1 MKKYCIIL
9 IYVFCSCS
17 KTSENIN
24 PTVKI
29 SITTTN
35 VTEISTTSAKSGGL
49 ITVDVRTSI
58 TARGVCWHTSQ
69 NPTTSNSKTLDGTGT
84 GEFTANITDLTA
96 NTTYYVRAYAT
107 NSSGTTYGNE
117 VSFKTSAAQ
126 TTTLPTL
133 TTVAISAIT
142 QTAANSGGNV
152 SADGGATVSARGVIW
167 STSQNP
173 TVALSTKTS
182 NGTGTG
188 EFTSNITGLT
198 ANTTYYV
205 RAYATNS
212 TGTAYGNEVS
222 FKTSTTQTITIPTLT
237 TVAIS
242 AITQTTANSGGN
254 VSADGG
260 ATVSARGVIWSTSQ
274 NPTVALSTK
283 TSNGTGTGEFTSNI
297 TGLTANT
304 TYYVRAYAT
313 NSTGTAYGN
322 EVTFKTSAAQTT
334 TIPTLTTVAI
344 SAITQTTANSGG
356 NISADGGATV
366 TARGVI
372 WSISQNPTVALSTKT
387 SNSTGTGA
395 FTSNITNLTANT
407 TYYVR
412 AYATN
417 SSGTAY
423 GNEVSFKTSAVVTTN
438 SGVTDLCG
446 KTYKE
451 IIIGNQTW
459 TSENLSTCKYRNG
472 DPIPHVKDDATWASL
487 TTGAYCYFNN
497 DSTKYAAIY
506 GKIYNWFAVTDSR
519 GLAPTGWHI
528 PSQTELTTMINTL
541 GGAATAGG
549 KMKTTGTTY
558 CSTNTSATNTSGFSG
573 LPAGDRRGFNGVF
586 NNIGVFGGFW
596 STTQFDS
603 SNAWN
608 FRLYCNSAE
617 ATIGNDGK
625 RHGFSVRIIKD

>member
-69 NPTTSNSKTLDGTGT
+69 NPTISNSKTLDGTGT

-107 NSSGTTYGNE
+107 NSSGTAYGNE

-242 AITQTTANSGGN
+242 AITQTAANSGGN
-254 VSADGG
+254 ISADGG
-260 ATVSARGVIWSTSQ
+260 ATVSARGVIWST
-274 NPTVALSTK
+274 
-283 TSNGTGTGEFTSNI
+283 
-297 TGLTANT
+297 
-304 TYYVRAYAT
+304 
-313 NSTGTAYGN
+313 
-322 EVTFKTSAAQTT
+322 
-334 TIPTLTTVAI
+334 
-344 SAITQTTANSGG
+344 
-356 NISADGGATV
+356 
-366 TARGVI
+366 
-372 WSISQNPTVALSTKT
+372 SQNPTVALSTKT

-417 SSGTAY
+417 STGTAY

-446 KTYKE
+446 KSYKE

-459 TSENLSTCKYRNG
+459 ISENLSTCKYRNG

>member
-107 NSSGTTYGNE
+107 NSSGTAYGNE

-142 QTAANSGGNV
+142 QTAANSGGNI

-188 EFTSNITGLT
+188 AFTSELTSLT

-205 RAYATNS
+205 RAYASNS
-212 TGTAYGNEVS
+212 A
-222 FKTSTTQTITIPTLT
+222 
-237 TVAIS
+237 
-242 AITQTTANSGGN
+242 
-254 VSADGG
+254 
-260 ATVSARGVIWSTSQ
+260 
-274 NPTVALSTK
+274 
-283 TSNGTGTGEFTSNI
+283 
-297 TGLTANT
+297 
-304 TYYVRAYAT
+304 
-313 NSTGTAYGN
+313 GTAYGN
-322 EVTFKTSAAQTT
+322 EVTFKTNTAQATT
-334 TIPTLTTVAI
+334 VPTLTTT
-344 SAITQTTANSGG
+344 SASSITQSTATSGG

-372 WSISQNPTVALSTKT
+372 WSTSQNPTIALSTKT

-395 FTSNITNLTANT
+395 FTSNITSLTANT

-417 SSGTAY
+417 SSGTAYGNEVSFKTSTAISIPSVTTTAASGITQTTANSGGNISDDGGATVTARGVIWSTSQNPTIALSTKTSNGTGTGTFTSNITSITANTTYYVRAYATNSTGTAY

-549 KMKTTGTTY
+549 KMKTTGTIY

>member
-69 NPTTSNSKTLDGTGT
+69 NPTISNSKTLDGTGT

-107 NSSGTTYGNE
+107 NSSGTAYGNE

>member
-69 NPTTSNSKTLDGTGT
+69 NPTISNSKTLDGTGT

-107 NSSGTTYGNE
+107 NSSGTAYGNE

-212 TGTAYGNEVS
+212 TGTAYGNEVT

-417 SSGTAY
+417 STGTAY

-446 KTYKE
+446 KSYKE

-459 TSENLSTCKYRNG
+459 ISENLSTCKYRNG

>member
-24 PTVKI
+24 PTVNI
-29 SITTTN
+29 SISTTN
-35 VTEISTTSAKSGGL
+35 VSEISTTSAKSGGL

-58 TARGVCWHTSQ
+58 TARGVCWHTAQ
-69 NPTTSNSKTLDGTGT
+69 NPTIINSKTLDGTGT

-167 STSQNP
+167 SASQNP

-188 EFTSNITGLT
+188 EFTSNITVLT
-198 ANTTYYV
+198 TNTTYYV

-222 FKTSTTQTITIPTLT
+222 FKTST
-237 TVAIS
+237 AIS
-242 AITQTTANSGGN
+242 IPSVTTTAASGITQTTANSGGN

-274 NPTVALSTK
+274 NPTIALSSK

-313 NSTGTAYGN
+313 NSSGTAYGN
-322 EVTFKTSAAQTT
+322 EVTFKTSTAISIPSVTT
-334 TIPTLTTVAI
+334 TAA
-344 SAITQTTANSGG
+344 SGITQTTANSGG
-356 NISADGGATV
+356 NISADGGATI

-372 WSISQNPTVALSTKT
+372 WSTSQNPTIALSTKT
-387 SNSTGTGA
+387 SNGTGIGT
-395 FTSNITNLTANT
+395 FTSNITSLTANT

-417 SSGTAY
+417 SAGTAY

-446 KTYKE
+446 KYYKE

-459 TSENLSTCKYRNG
+459 ISENLSTCKYRNG